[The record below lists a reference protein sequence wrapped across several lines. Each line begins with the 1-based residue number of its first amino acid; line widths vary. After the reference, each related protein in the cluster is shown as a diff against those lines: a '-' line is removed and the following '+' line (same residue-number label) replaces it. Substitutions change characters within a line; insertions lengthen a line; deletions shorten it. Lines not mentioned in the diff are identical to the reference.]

1 MGVYHPHGDSAI
13 YDTLVRMAQPFSLR
27 YTLVDGQ
34 GNFGSVDGDPPAAM
48 RYTECRMERITGEL
62 MADIDIETVDFVPN
76 YDESTV
82 EPSVLPTR
90 IPNLIVNGSSGIAV
104 GMATNIPPHNLTEV
118 VNAAIDLVKNPK
130 AGLAEVFKHVKGPD
144 FPTGAILYG
153 RSGIVDAYRTGRGR
167 FLMRARVA
175 IENVTKDL
183 KALVV
188 TELPYQVN
196 KSTLFKRIAE
206 LVENKIIS
214 DIDIGADRTR
224 DESDR
229 DGMRFVIGLKRGAQ
243 PEIVLNQLYKHTQL
257 QESFSMI
264 FLAVVNN
271 QPRELGLA
279 EAIRVFIDHRI
290 EVVQRRTV
298 YLLRKARER
307 EHILEGLKIALDNLD
322 TVIKIIRASGLPR
335 RGSREPLRLGQGHR
349 NHHPAR
355 PRARAPRGARPHP
368 PPGRRHP
375 RTAALSPHPALHRR
389 APQRAQGDPRQNR
402 RVRRNPRQREK
413 APRRHRQGA

>member
-1 MGVYHPHGDSAI
+1 M
-13 YDTLVRMAQPFSLR
+13 Q
-27 YTLVDGQ
+27 
-34 GNFGSVDGDPPAAM
+34 
-48 RYTECRMERITGEL
+48 
-62 MADIDIETVDFVPN
+62 
-76 YDESTV
+76 
-82 EPSVLPTR
+82 
-90 IPNLIVNGSSGIAV
+90 
-104 GMATNIPPHNLTEV
+104 
-118 VNAAIDLVKNPK
+118 
-130 AGLAEVFKHVKGPD
+130 GPD

-153 RSGIVDAYRTGRGR
+153 RAGIVDAYRTGRGR

-214 DIDIGADRTR
+214 DIDIGTDRTR

-264 FLAVVNN
+264 FLAVVNG

-279 EAIRVFIDHRI
+279 EAIQRLHRPPH
-290 EVVQRRTV
+290 RSRP
-298 YLLRKARER
+298 AP
-307 EHILEGLKIALDNLD
+307 HC
-322 TVIKIIRASGLPR
+322 LPAA
-335 RGSREPLRLGQGHR
+335 QG
-349 NHHPAR
+349 A
-355 PRARAPRGARPHP
+355 RARAHL
-368 PPGRRHP
+368 RRATRSRSTISTP
-375 RTAALSPHPALHRR
+375 SSRSFAHPASR
-389 APQRAQGDPRQNR
+389 AEARENLYAWGKGTEIVIQLDRELARHEERGLTLRQVDAILELQLYRLTQLSVDEILNELKEIRAKDR
-402 RVRRNPRQREK
+402 RVRRDPRQREK
-413 APRRHRQGA
+413 AARGHRQGA